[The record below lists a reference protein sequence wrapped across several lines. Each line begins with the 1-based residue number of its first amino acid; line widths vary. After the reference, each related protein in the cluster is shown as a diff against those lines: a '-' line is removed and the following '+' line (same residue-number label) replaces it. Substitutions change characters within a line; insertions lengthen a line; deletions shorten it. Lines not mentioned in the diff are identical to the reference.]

1 MDYVTLIVV
10 PEGCAPVRR
19 RRVPRAAVRYGP
31 ALVFGLTLASLALG
45 AEWVRLRLEAV
56 DVAALR
62 VKAAA
67 DQAALA
73 GLALQLQAL
82 ETRLGRVADFERKV
96 RIVADLPGGAPV
108 PGAGAEP
115 AAATAGPPGAAGDG
129 AAAGDGGPPEGAAP
143 RARPGGQGGEAE
155 PPAPVSAAPAAWGAF
170 AAGAVP
176 LARPTPAEGLDGA
189 TLERVRA
196 KAEHLLARALRLD
209 LSLEALLAALDRRRE
224 RLAAMPS
231 IAPVVGWVTSTFG
244 WRRSPFTGRRQ
255 FHAGLDLAAEPGAAF
270 VATGAGRVVFAGVRG
285 ALGRTVVVEHG
296 HGLQTTY
303 GHAAALHVRVGQ
315 VVERGERL
323 GAVGSSGR
331 STGPH
336 VHYGVALR
344 GRTVDPADYLLD

>member
-19 RRVPRAAVRYGP
+19 RRVPRAAVRFGP
-31 ALVFGLTLASLALG
+31 ALVLGLTLASLGLG

-62 VKAAA
+62 AKAAA

-108 PGAGAEP
+108 PGAGAVP
-115 AAATAGPPGAAGDG
+115 AEETAGPLGAPADG
-129 AAAGDGGPPEGAAP
+129 AAAGDGGTPGGGDT
-143 RARPGGQGGEAE
+143 RSRPGGQGGDAE
-155 PPAPVSAAPAAWGAF
+155 PPAPVSTAPAAWGAF

-176 LARPTPAEGLDGA
+176 LAPITAEGLDGA
-189 TLERVRA
+189 ALERVRA
-196 KAEHLLARALRLD
+196 KTEHLLARALRLD
-209 LSLEALLAALDRRRE
+209 LSLEALLAALGRRRE

-336 VHYGVALR
+336 VHYAVALR
-344 GRTVDPADYLLD
+344 GRTVDPADYLLE